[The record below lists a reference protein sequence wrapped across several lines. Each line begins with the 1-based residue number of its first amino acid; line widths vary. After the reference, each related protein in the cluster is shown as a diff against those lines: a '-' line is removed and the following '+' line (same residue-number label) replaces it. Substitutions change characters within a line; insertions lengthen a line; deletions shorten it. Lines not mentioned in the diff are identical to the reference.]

1 MGKVVSTIEDGK
13 PWYKK
18 IVGFVASIL
27 FIGLFFSFIALGI
40 WKWLFLIIPILLIVN
55 SIFFPSNKS
64 KFLKAQAILPASK
77 ANSIAMGMVE
87 IVGDLEE
94 IEPIVSPYFT
104 KKCIG
109 YFYRI
114 EKESKPDDDG
124 RTTYHTIHFEQKI
137 GVFNILDETGFVQVD
152 GTDLEFYNKTA
163 DRSEGGATRH
173 SEGYLLQDDYM
184 MLIGYASSNEGKT
197 VIKKEN
203 KNIFIIANPANIE
216 NYNKHLPLLNAFL
229 TTLFI
234 VTLLILFILLN

>member
-1 MGKVVSTIEDGK
+1 MEKVVNTIQEEK

-18 IVGFVASIL
+18 ILGFVASIL
-27 FIGLFFSFIALGI
+27 FMGLFISFISLGI
-40 WKWLFLIIPILLIVN
+40 WKWLFLIIPILIIVN
-55 SIFFPSNKS
+55 KIFFPSNKS
-64 KFLKAQAILPASK
+64 KFLKAQAILPSSK
-77 ANSIAMGMVE
+77 ANAVAMGMVE
-87 IVGDLEE
+87 ITGDLEQ
-94 IEPIVSPYFT
+94 IEPLVSPYFT

-114 EKESKPDDDG
+114 EKEGKRDDDG

-137 GVFNILDETGFVQVD
+137 GVFNILDQTGFVQVD

-163 DRSEGGATRH
+163 DRTEGGATRH

-184 MLIGYASSNEGKT
+184 MLIGYASSDEGKT

-203 KNIFIIANPANIE
+203 NTIFIIADPANIE
-216 NYNKHLPLLNAFL
+216 SYNKHLPLLNAFL

-234 VTLLILFILLN
+234 ATLLILFILLN